1 MKMKRNWAWA
11 AITVGFMSFFLL
23 LASLS
28 WAAHFAHSPVLTM
41 GPNTVE
47 ASKIEML
54 SIISPPGGQITI
66 TAVVKNGRYDTSVGS
81 ALAVAGNSGDD
92 AAVSGG
98 IYSDKNRSRT
108 YTVTVTTSG
117 ALGVAAVSWTTDKR
131 DDEGGP
137 VIVPVGGKVGIGTKG
152 ITLTFGVGSDSV
164 LTLNNKWTV
173 SGVRTFVETA
183 PATQLNF
190 LGAKAQAAGKA
201 APDCTKADLFGVV
214 GAAAYGAIAAEM
226 GWTGSVQALDEN

>member
-1 MKMKRNWAWA
+1 MKKTILTLA
-11 AITVGFMSFFLL
+11 LL
-23 LASLS
+23 FIAVPC
-28 WAAHFAHSPVLTM
+28 WAAHFQHSPVWVV

-54 SIISPPGGQITI
+54 SIISPSGGGLTI
-66 TAVVKNGRYDTSVGS
+66 TAVVKNGKYNTSAS
-81 ALAVAGNSGDD
+81 AAIAVVGNSVDD
-92 AAVSGG
+92 TAVSGG
-98 IYSDKNRSRT
+98 TYSDKNRSRT

-117 ALGVAAVSWTTDKR
+117 VLGVAAVSWTTDKK

-137 VIVPVGGKVGIGTKG
+137 VVVPVGGKVGIGTKG
-152 ITLTFGVGSDSV
+152 IELTFGTGPDSL

-190 LGAKAQAAGKA
+190 LGAKAQAAGKS
-201 APDCTKADLFGVV
+201 APDCSQPDIFSITGK
-214 GAAAYGAIAAEM
+214 AAYGAIASEM
-226 GWTGSVQALDEN
+226 GWMGSIRALDEL